1 MQKSGSGGWSGAA
14 ASPRVQCSSR
24 SQTTSPSRLQGWL
37 QLAWRRSSADRGFAR
52 SLHKR
57 PAGPCSA
64 QQTCSRYLYVR
75 SAPNRTKCVGAFGFA
90 EMQRSESPAELL
102 CTRCRRLVPTRCYGS
117 ERRFLPHPASLARGR
132 LARNQPTDHRQTH
145 AFHHTQTQNGQHY
158 VLTNSRVRP
167 MMRRRPR
174 QRRRMEVLVV

>member
-1 MQKSGSGGWSGAA
+1 MQKSGSGGLSGAA

-37 QLAWRRSSADRGFAR
+37 QLCRRSSADRGFAR

-102 CTRCRRLVPTRCYGS
+102 CTRCRRLVRDSVLWIIRRTLRQAASFAGGYRAARAKPGDRAAVSAWSSQTRT
-117 ERRFLPHPASLARGR
+117 
-132 LARNQPTDHRQTH
+132 N
-145 AFHHTQTQNGQHY
+145 HTQTSNGQHY
-158 VLTNSRVRP
+158 VLIRTAGSAR
-167 MMRRRPR
+167 
-174 QRRRMEVLVV
+174 